1 MDCEEKTC
9 NRGNPLS
16 LHFAQRPDHGNQ
28 QQTGIGEAVIDG
40 EKRCR
45 GEDGQVKKTQ
55 TRTAANRDQPKGKQ
69 GDEDQRGGKL
79 SESPVL
85 QNRKERAL
93 QVHHLKMQGIGRAEI
108 VDGARGAN
116 MR

>member
-1 MDCEEKTC
+1 
-9 NRGNPLS
+9 
-16 LHFAQRPDHGNQ
+16 
-28 QQTGIGEAVIDG
+28 
-40 EKRCR
+40 
-45 GEDGQVKKTQ
+45 
-55 TRTAANRDQPKGKQ
+55 
-69 GDEDQRGGKL
+69 L